1 MSMIKPVA
9 NQRSSV
15 GMMEIMGS
23 RMGRFAAMDRRVTWP
38 PAKPPD
44 GFCGVLFGIAENVA
58 KKGGGCQSA
67 VVAVPAGFGNVP
79 VASHISRALG
89 GVRLASA
96 TSPSSASPLMAPLVY
111 VSLFT
116 RSSFSAVS
124 VKSAA
129 ISVSATFTYTMSV
142 SLARFI
148 QSSACC
154 RYSLDVAIV
163 ALSNMP
169 TFGART

>member
-58 KKGGGCQSA
+58 KRGGGLPIRRGRRARRLWKRSCREPYITRAWWCSLGLGHEPVVCLA
-67 VVAVPAGFGNVP
+67 VDGAARLCVAV
-79 VASHISRALG
+79 H
-89 GVRLASA
+89 
-96 TSPSSASPLMAPLVY
+96 PL
-111 VSLFT
+111 
-116 RSSFSAVS
+116 
-124 VKSAA
+124 
-129 ISVSATFTYTMSV
+129 
-142 SLARFI
+142 
-148 QSSACC
+148 
-154 RYSLDVAIV
+154 
-163 ALSNMP
+163 
-169 TFGART
+169 

>member
-58 KKGGGCQSA
+58 KRGGGLPIRRGRRARRLWKRSCRE
-67 VVAVPAGFGNVP
+67 P
-79 VASHISRALG
+79 ISRALG

-111 VSLFT
+111 MSLFT